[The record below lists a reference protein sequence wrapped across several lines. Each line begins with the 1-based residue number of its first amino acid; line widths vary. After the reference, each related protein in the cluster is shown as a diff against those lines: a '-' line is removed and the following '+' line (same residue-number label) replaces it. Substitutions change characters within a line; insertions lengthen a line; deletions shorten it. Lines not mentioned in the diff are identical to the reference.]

1 MAEAV
6 RRLDEM
12 NPLLWLVLRRVLLS
26 FVSFLVVSVII
37 FTAVDI
43 LPGDTA
49 QRALGREA
57 TAESVAIL
65 RSEMRL
71 SDPAIV
77 RYGRWL
83 GDFVSG
89 DLGTSMVS
97 KRPVADYLVPPLR
110 HTLLLGAIVLAV
122 HIPLSLFLGLVCA
135 LTRDTPLDL
144 GLSALVLVAMS
155 VPDFVV
161 GIFLIVVFSVELG
174 WFPPLALI
182 DQATSWTDMLY
193 MLTLPILALNA
204 AMTAYVVRQTRDSMI
219 EVLNSDFVR
228 VARLRGLPPLQIVL
242 AHALP
247 SALGPA
253 INAIALN
260 AAWLVGGIVVIEA
273 VFNYPGLGRLLVEG
287 VRFHDVPIIQAIALI
302 LSGTHIALNLAA
314 DIGTT
319 LLNPKLRTRSS

>member
-1 MAEAV
+1 MAEVAS
-6 RRLDEM
+6 RLSGAD
-12 NPLLWLVLRRVLLS
+12 PVLRLVLRRILLS
-26 FVSFLVVSVII
+26 LVSFFVISAVI
-37 FTAVDI
+37 FAAVEI

-65 RSEMRL
+65 RNEMGL
-71 SDPAIV
+71 HDPAIV

-83 GDFVSG
+83 GNVVKG
-89 DLGTSMVS
+89 DLGVSMVS
-97 KRPVADYLVPPLR
+97 KRPVADTLAQPLR
-110 HTLLLGAIVLAV
+110 HTFLLGALVLAI
-122 HIPLSLFLGLVCA
+122 HIPLSLFIGVSCA
-135 LTRDTPLDL
+135 LTRDGPLDL
-144 GLSALVLVAMS
+144 ALSALVLVAMS
-155 VPDFVV
+155 VPDFVI

-174 WFPPLALI
+174 WLPPLALI
-182 DQATSWTDMLY
+182 DQANSWTEALWMLV
-193 MLTLPILALNA
+193 LPVLALNA

-228 VARLRGLPPLQIVL
+228 VARLRGLPPVRILL
-242 AHALP
+242 SHALP

-260 AAWLVGGIVVIEA
+260 AAWLVGGIVVVEA

-302 LSGTHIALNLAA
+302 LSGTHVALNLAA
-314 DIGTT
+314 DIATT
-319 LLNPKLRTRSS
+319 LLSPKLRTQTS